1 LDEPGYLSRKGIHMK
16 KADIISSAFL
26 LSMGILFIFVFIPS
40 QTGEGEEYGMSPA
53 FLPTTAMVIVVGL
66 SLILLLQSIF
76 SRKEQSGDATP
87 LKARN
92 WLNIGIYSALLFL
105 SLGAIKVIGFIP
117 GGILSI
123 PAFVILMGGRNILT
137 IGLVA
142 IPPPVLLYIALR
154 YGLHI
159 PLP

>member
-1 LDEPGYLSRKGIHMK
+1 MK
-16 KADIISSAFL
+16 KADIISAALL
-26 LSMGILFIFVFIPS
+26 LSMGLLFIFVLIPA

-53 FLPTTAMVIVVGL
+53 ALPTTAMVIVVGL
-66 SLILLLQSIF
+66 SLLLLLQSIF
-76 SRKEQSGDATP
+76 SRKDRSGDAVP
-87 LKARN
+87 LDARS
-92 WLNIGIYSALLFL
+92 WLNIGLYSALLFL

-123 PAFVILMGGRNILT
+123 AAFVILMGGRNIIT

-142 IPPPVLLYIALR
+142 IPPPVLLYLALR
-154 YGLHI
+154 YGLKI